1 MAYYKAALICLRD
14 SRSKRGRNIV
24 TKKFIDAVKVVNRD
38 MPMFDA
44 SLTTAS
50 SSIASQ
56 TTDLY
61 SNELLK
67 KHSLT
72 RHGVAKE
79 VKGDG
84 NCLFNAVSV
93 ALVGKKYSN
102 FLF

>member
-1 MAYYKAALICLRD
+1 MAYYKAALTCLRD
-14 SRSKRGRNIV
+14 SRSKRGRNIM
-24 TKKFIDAVKVVNRD
+24 TKKFIDAVRIINRD

-50 SSIASQ
+50 SSFTSR
-56 TTDLY
+56 TTDIY

-72 RHGVAKE
+72 GHGVAKE
-79 VKGDG
+79 VTGDG

-93 ALVGKKYSN
+93 ALVGKNYIN
-102 FLF
+102 FLL